1 MKIKEGMEEAWER
14 VVEINRSGYSKATVR
29 YCLRWAYMMED
40 EIKTGNELT
49 KDIIRKT
56 SDQADDEGV
65 TGFMA
70 NWALGALKKFWYYGD
85 MLDGVKSIYDF

>member
-1 MKIKEGMEEAWER
+1 MKIKEGMEKRWDR
-14 VVEINRSGYSKATVR
+14 VVEVNQDACGKATVR

-40 EIKTGNELT
+40 EIKAGNELT

-56 SDQADDEGV
+56 SNQADDEGV

-70 NWALGALKKFWYYGD
+70 NWALGTLKKFWYYGD
-85 MLDGVKSIYDF
+85 MLDGVKNIYDF

>member
-1 MKIKEGMEEAWER
+1 MKIKAGMEETWEGI
-14 VVEINRSGYSKATVR
+14 VDKNRSAYGKATVR

-40 EIKTGNELT
+40 EITAGNELT

-70 NWALGALKKFWYYGD
+70 NWALGALKRFWFYGD

>member
-1 MKIKEGMEEAWER
+1 MKIKEEMEEKWER
-14 VVEINRSGYSKATVR
+14 ILEINQDAYSKATVR
-29 YCLRWAYMMED
+29 YCLRWANMMED

-49 KDIIRKT
+49 KGIISRT
-56 SDQADDEGV
+56 SNQADDEGV

>member
-40 EIKTGNELT
+40 EIKAGNELT

>member
-1 MKIKEGMEEAWER
+1 MKIKEGMEKAWQR

-40 EIKTGNELT
+40 EIKAGNELT

-56 SDQADDEGV
+56 SNQADDEGV

>member
-1 MKIKEGMEEAWER
+1 MGKDFRDKSR
-14 VVEINRSGYSKATVR
+14 
-29 YCLRWAYMMED
+29 CLQQSNGQILLAMGKYD

-49 KDIIRKT
+49 KGIISRT
-56 SDQADDEGV
+56 SNQADDEGV